1 MLNEMVKI
9 IKAALSTVAVIVLL
23 GRFVEAQ
30 NVMDATFVVLART
43 HQNDTNTTNPLKAVT
58 MPCYRDTV
66 QYMLDFN
73 TSKTYARSMYYS
85 TGGIRL
91 DMDLTWNIKDVGDF
105 TMCRRSVR
113 SEMHGTS
120 FVGKYCLTD
129 TNVNPIYELTIGV
142 CLPNSC
148 SDEDVQ
154 ILVRA
159 GYFER
164 DPALPSWTDTRT
176 MCSPVSYP
184 WRWSDFLAIF
194 ICVVLSVFIV
204 CCTIYDIIRRRRK
217 IKKKKEEASK
227 ISPENSGLQNLEDN
241 GEVQESAEGPT
252 PVQNRTT
259 LTAEVMIEEPS
270 QPPIS
275 AKDSKTKGKLADVAI
290 AFSILDTGSKI
301 LNTNPA
307 KGSIG
312 CLNGIRVISM
322 FWIIVFHTWLFL
334 TGIGYLRNVRYVQE
348 YIKTQHA
355 AYFLINGELGVEAF
369 FVLGGLLVS
378 YLTLKQIDKSGGA
391 RKVSWLRFF
400 AHRYLRLTP
409 AYAFILLLY
418 STITIHMGE
427 GIWWPYWY
435 PFQHICNTWWANLLY
450 IHNWYPFPG
459 STSEC
464 MGWSWYLSVD
474 MQLYFISPLFIVLLY
489 NRWVIGIVV
498 SVITTLCSFAI
509 SAYLNFALSRSI
521 GTPHSYGEP
530 ALPEG
535 SWLYTKPYYRIT
547 QYLIGIILGYVLF
560 RLKGKKVKIHKVLN
574 VFLWCC
580 STIVAYLVIYG
591 PYFSTDENPTPQAAS
606 ILYLSTHRFLLSACI
621 GWVIF
626 ACATGNGGPVDRFL
640 SWRGWLPLARVN
652 YCAYLLHLTVIL
664 MYTWSLKYL
673 WFYSNFNLAAVSIA
687 MVAITYALAVIF
699 TMVIEIPIIGL
710 EKIFFPVKNKKN

>member
-1 MLNEMVKI
+1 MTIKN
-9 IKAALSTVAVIVLL
+9 IKAALTTVAVIVLL

-30 NVMDATFVVLART
+30 NVMDATFAVLSRT
-43 HQNDTNTTNPLKAVT
+43 LQNNTNTTNPLQAVT
-58 MPCYRDTV
+58 MPCYWDTV
-66 QYMLDFN
+66 KYMRDLN

-85 TGGIRL
+85 TGRFQE
-91 DMDLTWNIKDVGDF
+91 DYDLTWNVKDVGDF
-105 TMCRRSVR
+105 TMCQRSVG
-113 SEMHGTS
+113 SEEHEIS
-120 FVGKYCLTD
+120 FVAKYCLTH
-129 TNVNPIYELTIGV
+129 TNIDPTYEITMAV

-148 SDEDVQ
+148 SDEDVKT
-154 ILVRA
+154 LVRA
-159 GYFER
+159 GYLER
-164 DPALPSWTDTRT
+164 NHELPWWTYTKT
-176 MCSPVSYP
+176 LCSPVYYL

-194 ICVVLSVFIV
+194 ICTVLSIFIV
-204 CCTIYDIIRRRRK
+204 CCTIYDIMRRRK
-217 IKKKKEEASK
+217 MKKKKKEASK
-227 ISPENSGLQNLEDN
+227 ISPEYHGLENLQDN
-241 GEVQESAEGPT
+241 GEVQETVEEQT
-252 PVQNRTT
+252 PVQSHTS
-259 LTAEVMIEEPS
+259 LTAEVTIEETS
-270 QPPIS
+270 QPPAS
-275 AKDSKTKGKLADVAI
+275 AKDNKKKGKLTDVAI
-290 AFSILDTGSKI
+290 AFSVLDTSNKI
-301 LNTNPA
+301 FNMNPS

-322 FWIIVFHTWLFL
+322 FWIIVFHTWLL
-334 TGIGYLRNVRYVQE
+334 LASPTYIRNVRYLEETVKARHAVQV
-348 YIKTQHA
+348 
-355 AYFLINGELGVEAF
+355 LLNGELGVEAF

-378 YLTLKQIDKSGGA
+378 YLTLKKIDKSGGHE
-391 RKVSWLRFF
+391 KVSWLRFF

-435 PFQHICNTWWANLLY
+435 GAQLTCHHSWWSNLLY
-450 IHNWYPFPG
+450 IHHLYPFPG

-489 NRWVIGIVV
+489 NRLVIGIVV

-509 SAYLNFALSRSI
+509 SAYLNYALARSI
-521 GTPHSYGEP
+521 GRSPSYGEP

-535 SWLYTKPYYRIT
+535 AWLYTKPYYRIT

-560 RLKGKKVKIHKVLN
+560 RLKGRKVKIHKVLN

-591 PYFSTDENPTPQAAS
+591 PSFTSDDRPAPRGPT
-606 ILYLSTHRFLLSACI
+606 IFYLSTHRFLLSVCI

-626 ACATGNGGPVDRFL
+626 ACATGNGGPVDQFL

-664 MYTWSLKYL
+664 MYTWGLKYL
-673 WFYSNFNLAAVSIA
+673 WFYSDFNMAVVSIA
-687 MVAITYALAVIF
+687 MVAITYALAVVF

-710 EKIFFPVKNKKN
+710 EKIFFPDKNKKNK